1 MDRSRGILAVS
12 QHSGRAMSKSACN
25 GPRSATA
32 RRGRGWIWFFVV
44 LACLVALALGVQRWW
59 YAQQRLTPQQLEEAR
74 ALWKAHRPADYDLE
88 YTKKGD
94 ATGTFLVQVRGGK
107 VISATL
113 DGRPLEPRLY
123 ASCDMDGLFDDIEG
137 FLEI

>member
-1 MDRSRGILAVS
+1 MTKAAFID
-12 QHSGRAMSKSACN
+12 
-25 GPRSATA
+25 PRSATA
-32 RRGRGWIWFFVV
+32 RRGRGWIWFFVA
-44 LACLVALALGVQRWW
+44 LACLVAVALGLQRWL
-59 YAQQRLTPQQLEEAR
+59 YAQQRLTPPQLTEAR
-74 ALWKAHRPADYDLE
+74 ALWKAHRPTDYDLE

-123 ASCDMDGLFDDIEG
+123 ASCDR
-137 FLEI
+137 